1 MRDCRNAL
9 WPCAMTGAVTC
20 FTGIRGIGTI
30 IHGPSGCYFFPATV
44 LHRRLYCTFL
54 IEEDIIFG
62 AEARLLELVERL
74 REEYEAVAVVNTCTP
89 AITGEE
95 IRTCLPGEIL
105 MVDSPG
111 FLGNFEEGYHAAC
124 RTLPARTDPEIA
136 GVNLD
141 GLQLLD
147 PFCAG
152 NALEAQRIL
161 AAAGVGVAA
170 RFCDETLGGM
180 RHSSGY
186 SVHTN
191 PDLSSGFGRSMG
203 TLLGI
208 AETGET
214 LKRLEKTLD
223 GVDLEAFE
231 YDMETVGSAIETSCE
246 KFLMRH
252 DPPVVAIFSGFSYA
266 DFAARMLKHYLDA
279 SVTILGLRNAP
290 GNSRFRTAEAC
301 SLSAVQDLIAADPPD
316 LLLGSSFERMACP
329 DAAFVPFTYPLR
341 GMVRLKARPLVGIQ
355 GIAGLMEDVLNACLD
370 HQDSL
375 NT

>member
-1 MRDCRNAL
+1 
-9 WPCAMTGAVTC
+9 MTGAVTC
-20 FTGIRGIGTI
+20 FAGIRGIGTI

-111 FLGNFEEGYHAAC
+111 FIGNFEEGYHAAC
-124 RTLPARTDPEIA
+124 RTLPARIDPETA

-152 NALEAQRIL
+152 NALEAQRVL

-180 RHSSGY
+180 WHSSGY

-214 LKRLEKTLD
+214 LKRLDKTLD

>member
-1 MRDCRNAL
+1 MRDCMNAL

-20 FTGIRGIGTI
+20 FAGIRGIGTV

-44 LHRRLYCTFL
+44 LHRELHCTFL
-54 IEEDIIFG
+54 IEEDLIFG
-62 AEARLLELVERL
+62 AEERLLEIVSTL
-74 REEYEAVAVVNTCTP
+74 RERYAAVAVVNTCTP

-95 IRTCLPGEIL
+95 IRTFLPGEIL

-124 RTLPARTDPEIA
+124 STLPARSDPDAA

-147 PFCAG
+147 LFCSG

-170 RFCDETLGGM
+170 RFCDGSLEEIG
-180 RHSSGY
+180 HSSCR
-186 SVHTN
+186 SVQTN
-191 PDLSSGFGRSMG
+191 PDLASGYGQSMG
-203 TLLGI
+203 TFLGI
-208 AETGET
+208 TETEET
-214 LKRLEKTLD
+214 LKSLEKYLD
-223 GVDLEAFE
+223 GVDMGAFE
-231 YDMETVGSAIETSCE
+231 QEKESVERAIEVSCE

-266 DFAARMLKHYLDA
+266 DFAARMLKQYLDA
-279 SVTILGLRNAP
+279 SVTVLGCRNSP
-290 GNSRFRTAEAC
+290 GNSRFRTAGAC
-301 SLSAVQDLIAADPPD
+301 SLSAVKDLIAKDPPD
-316 LLLGSSFERMACP
+316 LLLGSSFERLACP
-329 DAAFVPFTYPLR
+329 EAAFVPFTYPMR
-341 GMVRLKARPLVGIQ
+341 GMVRLKARPLIGIQ
-355 GIAGLMEDVLNACLD
+355 GMAGLMEDVLNACLD
-370 HQDSL
+370 HRHTM